1 MPARPEPVEAY
12 HTLIES
18 GDITPDP
25 RQEYAMAQLQTLH
38 ETLGSYGEQMG
49 QGGWL
54 ARLSFGGGS
63 KEPPKGIY
71 MWGGVG
77 RGKSMLMEIFYN
89 HASVGERKH
98 IHFHAFMQE
107 VHRRVHSYRE
117 AQRAG
122 RVAAKAD
129 PLIALAKVIVGQ
141 AWLLC
146 FDEFHVTD
154 IADAMILSRLFEA
167 LFDAGVVVVAT
178 SNRPPK
184 DLYKD
189 GLQRELFLPF
199 IELLEQKMEVIE
211 LDSPTDYRLERIQHL
226 DAYISPINAE
236 TPGKLKTIFDQL
248 TIGAIAEP
256 ITMTVQGRD
265 IPLPVTAEGVAL
277 TDFHSLCEKPM
288 GPADFLAISARFHTL
303 IIGGIPILGPE
314 CRNEAKRFV
323 TLIDAMYEA
332 KVNLIC
338 SADAQPEVLY
348 PEGDGAFEFQR
359 TVSRIME
366 MRSPE
371 YISAEH
377 IPSDDHELEDAP
389 LGGLFMI

>member
-1 MPARPEPVEAY
+1 MPTTTEPVDAY
-12 HTLIES
+12 NALIKK
-18 GDITPDP
+18 GDIQADP
-25 RQEYAMAQLQTLH
+25 RQAYAMARLQSLRQAL
-38 ETLGSYGEQMG
+38 ETYGQQMG
-49 QGGWL
+49 KSGWR
-54 ARLSFGGGS
+54 ARLSFGGGQ

-89 HASVGERKH
+89 HIHVDERKH

-122 RVAAKAD
+122 KVMAQKD
-129 PLIALAKVIVGQ
+129 PLMALAKVIVGQ

-167 LFDAGVVVVAT
+167 LFEAGVVVVAT
-178 SNRPPK
+178 SNRPPV

-199 IELLEQKMEVIE
+199 IDLLGQKMQVIE
-211 LDSPTDYRLERIQHL
+211 LDSPTDYRLERIQHM
-226 DAYISPINAE
+226 DAYISPVDEA
-236 TPGKLKTIFDQL
+236 TQGKLEEDFARL
-248 TIGAIAEP
+248 TVGAVSEP
-256 ITMTVQGRD
+256 ITLTVQGRD
-265 IPLPVTAEGVAL
+265 IQFPKTAEGVAL
-277 TDFHSLCEKPM
+277 TDFASLCERPL
-288 GPADFLAISARFHTL
+288 GPADFLAIAARFHTL
-303 IIGGIPILGPE
+303 IINGIPLLGPE

-338 SADAQPEVLY
+338 GAAAPPESLY

-371 YISAEH
+371 YISLEH
-377 IPSDDHELEDAP
+377 IPSEDHKLEDAP
-389 LGGLFMI
+389 LGGLFIE

>member
-1 MPARPEPVEAY
+1 MERLQSLDKA
-12 HTLIES
+12 LM
-18 GDITPDP
+18 
-25 RQEYAMAQLQTLH
+25 EY
-38 ETLGSYGEQMG
+38 GRQMG
-49 QGGWL
+49 QTGWR
-54 ARLSFGGGS
+54 ARLSFRGGQ
-63 KEPPKGIY
+63 KNPPKGIY

-89 HASVGERKH
+89 HTHVDERQH

-107 VHRRVHSYRE
+107 VHRRMHAYRE
-117 AQRAG
+117 SQESG
-122 RVAAKAD
+122 KIGKQKD
-129 PLIALAKVIVGQ
+129 PMAALAKVIIGQ

-154 IADAMILSRLFEA
+154 IADAMILGRLFEA

-199 IELLEQKMEVIE
+199 IDMIEEKMEVIE
-211 LDSPTDYRLERIQHL
+211 LDSPTDYRLERIQNMESYITPIDKHTEAKL
-226 DAYISPINAE
+226 DE
-236 TPGKLKTIFDQL
+236 DFTRL
-248 TIGAIAEP
+248 TIGAVPAP
-256 ITMTVQGRD
+256 MTLNVKGRD
-265 IPLPVTAEGVAL
+265 IVFPKAAEGVAMS
-277 TDFHSLCEKPM
+277 DFASLCEAPL
-288 GPADFLAISARFHTL
+288 GPADFLAIAARFHTL
-303 IIGGIPILGPE
+303 IINNIPVLGPE
-314 CRNEAKRFV
+314 RRNEAKRFV

-332 KVNLIC
+332 RVNLIC
-338 SADAQPEVLY
+338 AADAEPENLY

-371 YISAEH
+371 YISKEH
-377 IPSDDHELEDAP
+377 ISDESAELDDNP
-389 LGGLFMI
+389 LGSLFIT